1 MLEAPLHQ
9 AAGLVKLGM
18 HHSPKLLAMV
28 SHGDENAELPLLLR
42 LCTNMVELGYPVV
55 VLDGTAMESNDNP
68 GLEQTLQGLENGWM
82 SLETPS
88 WNIIPS
94 GLGLLSLASR
104 NRGVLGWNGIHALFG
119 HHSVVIVYATA
130 TVLTPLFTGSEVR
143 PVIAL
148 SRTKTSMLTSYVAFK
163 RVLTKGHLQPLVV
176 HVRQNHSGSSPNP
189 VQGLQ
194 EHTRQF
200 LQHEFSAI
208 ELDINSA
215 EDDSAD
221 SDVQRLALGLLE
233 TAHTMTS
240 SSNATSNWLSPLLP
254 ASIAAPPLVV
264 SSSVG
269 SH

>member
-9 AAGLVKLGM
+9 AAGLIRLGV

-68 GLEQTLQGLENGWM
+68 GLEQALQGLESGWS
-82 SLETPS
+82 SLETPG
-88 WNIIPS
+88 WNIIPA
-94 GLGLLSLASR
+94 GLGLLSLAAR
-104 NRGVLGWNGIHALFG
+104 NRGVLGWNGVHALFG
-119 HHSVVIVYATA
+119 HHAVVVVYATA

-148 SRTKTSMLTSYVAFK
+148 SRAKTSLLTSYVALK

-176 HVRQNHSGSSPNP
+176 HVRQATPDNSPSP
-189 VQGLQ
+189 VTGLQ
-194 EHTRQF
+194 EYTRQF
-200 LQHEFSAI
+200 LQYEFSAI
-208 ELDINSA
+208 ELDIDSA
-215 EDDSAD
+215 EDNSAD
-221 SDVQRLALGLLE
+221 TDVQRLALGLLE
-233 TAHTMTS
+233 TAHTMAS
-240 SSNATSNWLSPLLP
+240 GSHEASHWL
-254 ASIAAPPLVV
+254 PPLVPTNMASPAVPV

-269 SH
+269 RH